1 MTKLSSRRVV
11 LYSSLDGEPITVIDL
26 PSGVLNALESHGV
39 ATLAVMEPPQ
49 FTSALIPMSLC
60 YNQPK
65 TVDVW
70 LERYQ
75 QNGKDFPMIF
85 TADEESALLLRAA
98 FLPGQQGEVHR
109 QRAQAYA
116 DGFMKAL
123 LMI

>member
-1 MTKLSSRRVV
+1 MTKLSHRRVV

-26 PSGVLNALESHGV
+26 PPGVLNTLECHGV
-39 ATLAVMEPPQ
+39 AKLAVMEQTQ
-49 FTSALIPMSLC
+49 FVSALIPMSLC

-65 TVDVW
+65 TVDIW

-98 FLPGQQGEVHR
+98 FFTWAAR
-109 QRAQAYA
+109 
-116 DGFMKAL
+116 
-123 LMI
+123 